1 VGAGGG
7 RALLKYRVVVEGR
20 PYVIEIRDDCSVWI
34 DGVRREADLSE
45 ASGQPFHS
53 LLLDGQSY
61 ETQLRAGDEGYL
73 EIVVKGRKYRT
84 HLSASASSADGI
96 AEKPDPGSPSASGS
110 QAWVTAPLP
119 GLLVET
125 RVSNGDRVQEG
136 DVVVVLESMKM
147 HLELRAPRAG
157 VVRSLE
163 AIPGQEV
170 DLDEVLAIIA

>member
-1 VGAGGG
+1 
-7 RALLKYRVVVEGR
+7 LKYRVVVEGR
-20 PYVIEIRDDCSVWI
+20 PYAIEIRDEGSVWV
-34 DGVRREADLSE
+34 DGVRREVDLCE
-45 ASGQPFHS
+45 ANGQPFHS

-61 ETQLRAGDEGYL
+61 ETQLRTGGEGGL
-73 EIVVKGRKYRT
+73 EVVVRGRKYRT
-84 HLSASASSADGI
+84 QLSANPSPMDDT
-96 AEKPDPGSPSASGS
+96 AEKPEPGSPSASTS
-110 QAWVTAPLP
+110 QAWVKAPLP

-157 VVRSLE
+157 VVGSLE
-163 AIPGQEV
+163 ATPGQEV